1 MHKAAWVAVA
11 MVLLAAVG
19 IFAARIDWQAESGT
33 QVASSERTQEEATTP
48 EDPSPPRDAAP
59 DAATEVINVVAAR
72 AGVPVDGYTA
82 GRPGAPIDSCFP
94 SAAGVTADIVSCG
107 TTAHNADVCW
117 LAPDRVGLLCGT
129 DPWEKEL
136 LAYTTAQ
143 PVTRAPATS
152 TPRPWALELADG
164 SRCRMRTG
172 GSWPGRADG
181 YVGAYRCTG
190 PTEFVLSKSDAQV
203 DRSTATWT
211 VMTGGLSA
219 DNRTLPPPT
228 PITVV
233 TAYFASV

>member
-1 MHKAAWVAVA
+1 M
-11 MVLLAAVG
+11 
-19 IFAARIDWQAESGT
+19 
-33 QVASSERTQEEATTP
+33 ASNEGAQEKPTTTDDRP
-48 EDPSPPRDAAP
+48 PSRDAALN
-59 DAATEVINVVAAR
+59 AATKVINVVAAR
-72 AGVPVDGYTA
+72 AGVPIDGYTA
-82 GRPGAPIDSCFP
+82 SQPAEPIDSCSS

-129 DPWEKEL
+129 APWEKEL

-143 PVTRAPATS
+143 PVTHAPATS
-152 TPRPWALELADG
+152 APRPWALELTDG

-203 DRSTATWT
+203 DRSTVTWT

-219 DNRTLPPPT
+219 DNRALPPPT
-228 PITVV
+228 PIAVA
-233 TAYFASV
+233 TAYFASA